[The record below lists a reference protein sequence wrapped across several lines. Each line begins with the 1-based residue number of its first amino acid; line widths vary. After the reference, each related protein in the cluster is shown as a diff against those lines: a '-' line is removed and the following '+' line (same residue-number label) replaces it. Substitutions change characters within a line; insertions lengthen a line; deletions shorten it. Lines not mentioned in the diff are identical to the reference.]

1 MTITKRLLL
10 TTILALLAMLAL
22 GVQGLWKQQQA
33 NERFDYMKINTFPS
47 IHTLDDAKEALADVR
62 LTLARSVALSDP
74 AAKKAEFAALADLD
88 KRFDAALDKYE
99 KELISN
105 DADRKL
111 LQVDRDDMKMYRQQR
126 DKYLQLVQDNNVA
139 AADKLMTGDMSN
151 EAKALNQ
158 ALIDHIE
165 FNYKLAEQL
174 SKDNDSAYA
183 AAWWQS
189 AILIGL
195 AVLICGWLSGHLF
208 LNIRSSLEQTLSTM
222 QAVRTSLDFRLR
234 APVARMDEIGKT
246 ATAFNEL
253 MARLQQSFQE
263 IRRSVEDMEGSIIH
277 MVNSS
282 GDIASSSVQQSE
294 SASAMAAAVE
304 QVTVSINHVAD
315 RAREANHQAR
325 EAGEIADHG
334 SRVMLGTVDGISAVA
349 ESVGEASDRIGK
361 LRDDSVTIATVLGV
375 IKDIADQTNLLALN
389 AAIEAARAGETGRGF
404 AVVADEVRKL
414 AERTASST
422 TEISAVIDKM
432 QQGTQAAVTGM
443 QQVVTRVNEEAE
455 KARDAGD
462 TIQQIKTNSSHSML
476 LIGEISDSIVE
487 QGSASNTIAQKVEQ
501 IAQMAEANSKASSD
515 SADSARELRD
525 QAGNIQRTV
534 AQYKV

>member
-10 TTILALLAMLAL
+10 TTVLALLAMLAL

-33 NERFDYMKINTFPS
+33 NDRFDYMKINTFPS

-99 KELISN
+99 KDLISN
-105 DADRKL
+105 DDDRKL
-111 LQVDRDDMKMYRQQR
+111 LQVDRDDMKLYRQQR
-126 DKYLQLVQDNNVA
+126 DKYLQLLQGSNVA
-139 AADKLMTGDMSN
+139 EADKLMTGDMSN

-165 FNYKLAEQL
+165 FNYKLADQL
-174 SKDNDSAYA
+174 SKDNDAAYA

-195 AVLICGWLSGHLF
+195 AVVICGWLSGHLF

-222 QAVRTSLDFRLR
+222 QSVRTSLDFRLR

-263 IRRSVEDMEGSIIH
+263 IRGSVTAMEDAIVH
-277 MVNSS
+277 MADSS
-282 GDIASSSVQQSE
+282 GHIAHSSVQQSE

-325 EAGEIADHG
+325 EAGEIADRG
-334 SRVMLGTVDGISAVA
+334 SRVVLGTVDGISAVA

-361 LRDDSVTIATVLGV
+361 LREDSVTIATVLGV

-389 AAIEAARAGETGRGF
+389 AAIEAARAGEMGRGF

-443 QQVVTRVNEEAE
+443 QQVVDRVNQEAE
-455 KARDAGD
+455 KARGASDA
-462 TIQQIKTNSSHSML
+462 IQQIKTNSEHSTL

-515 SADSARELRD
+515 SASSAQQLKE
-525 QAGNIQRTV
+525 QAGHIQKTV
-534 AQYKV
+534 AQYQV

>member
-10 TTILALLAMLAL
+10 TTVLALLAMLAL

-33 NERFDYMKINTFPS
+33 NDRFDYMKINTFPS

-99 KELISN
+99 KDLVSN

-111 LQVDRDDMKMYRQQR
+111 LQTDREDMKLYRQQR
-126 DKYLQLVQDNNVA
+126 DKYLQLLQSNNVA
-139 AADKLMTGDMSN
+139 EADKLMTGDMSN

-165 FNYKLAEQL
+165 FNYKLADQL
-174 SKDNDSAYA
+174 SKDNAAAYT

-189 AILIGL
+189 AILVAS
-195 AVLICGWLSGHLF
+195 AVLVCGWLSGHLF
-208 LNIRSSLEQTLSTM
+208 LNIRSSLEQTLSAM
-222 QAVRTSLDFRLR
+222 QAVRTTLDFRLR

-253 MARLQQSFQE
+253 MARLQQSFKE
-263 IRRSVEDMEGSIIH
+263 IRHSVEEMEGAIVH
-277 MVNSS
+277 MAESS
-282 GDIASSSVQQSE
+282 GDIASSSVRQSE

-315 RAREANHQAR
+315 RAREANQQAR
-325 EAGEIADHG
+325 EAGEIADRG
-334 SRVMLGTVDGISAVA
+334 SKVVLGTVDGISAVA
-349 ESVGEASDRIGK
+349 ESVGEASERIGK
-361 LRDDSVTIATVLGV
+361 LREDSVTIATVLSV

-389 AAIEAARAGETGRGF
+389 AAIEAARAGEMGRGF

-432 QQGTQAAVTGM
+432 QQGTQAAVSGM
-443 QQVVTRVNEEAE
+443 QEVVTRVNEEAE
-455 KARDAGD
+455 KARGASDA
-462 TIQQIKTNSSHSML
+462 IQQIKTNSEHSML
-476 LIGEISDSIVE
+476 LIGEISGSIVE

-501 IAQMAEANSKASSD
+501 IAQMAEANSRASSD
-515 SADSARELRD
+515 SAGSAQELRS
-525 QAGNIQRTV
+525 QASNIQRTV
-534 AQYKV
+534 AQYQV

>member
-10 TTILALLAMLAL
+10 TTVLALLAMLAL

-33 NERFDYMKINTFPS
+33 NDRFDYMKINTFPS

-99 KELISN
+99 KDLVSN

-111 LQVDRDDMKMYRQQR
+111 LQTDREDMKLYRQQR
-126 DKYLQLVQDNNVA
+126 DKYLQLLQSNNVA
-139 AADKLMTGDMSN
+139 EADKLMTGDMSN

-165 FNYKLAEQL
+165 FNYKLADQL
-174 SKDNDSAYA
+174 SKDNAAAYT

-189 AILIGL
+189 AILVAS
-195 AVLICGWLSGHLF
+195 AVLVCGWLSGHLF
-208 LNIRSSLEQTLSTM
+208 LNIRSSLEQTLSAM
-222 QAVRTSLDFRLR
+222 QAVRTTLDFRLR

-253 MARLQQSFQE
+253 MARLQQSFKE
-263 IRRSVEDMEGSIIH
+263 IRHSVEEMEGAIVH
-277 MVNSS
+277 MAESS

-315 RAREANHQAR
+315 RAREANQQAR
-325 EAGEIADHG
+325 EAGEIADRG
-334 SRVMLGTVDGISAVA
+334 SKVVLGTVDRK
-349 ESVGEASDRIGK
+349 SV
-361 LRDDSVTIATVLGV
+361 V
-375 IKDIADQTNLLALN
+375 
-389 AAIEAARAGETGRGF
+389 
-404 AVVADEVRKL
+404 
-414 AERTASST
+414 
-422 TEISAVIDKM
+422 
-432 QQGTQAAVTGM
+432 
-443 QQVVTRVNEEAE
+443 
-455 KARDAGD
+455 
-462 TIQQIKTNSSHSML
+462 
-476 LIGEISDSIVE
+476 
-487 QGSASNTIAQKVEQ
+487 
-501 IAQMAEANSKASSD
+501 
-515 SADSARELRD
+515 
-525 QAGNIQRTV
+525 
-534 AQYKV
+534 

>member
-99 KELISN
+99 KELVSN

-174 SKDNDSAYA
+174 SKDNAAAYL

-189 AILIGL
+189 TILVAL
-195 AVLICGWLSGHLF
+195 AVLVCGWLSGHLF
-208 LNIRSSLEQTLSTM
+208 LNIRSSLEQMLDTM
-222 QAVRTSLDFRLR
+222 QSVRTSLDFRLR
-234 APVARMDEIGKT
+234 APVKRMDEIGKIGSS
-246 ATAFNEL
+246 FNEL
-253 MARLQQSFQE
+253 MGRLQQSFQE

-455 KARDAGD
+455 KARGAGD

-515 SADSARELRD
+515 SADSARELRE

>member
-10 TTILALLAMLAL
+10 TTILALLVMLAL

-174 SKDNDSAYA
+174 SKDNAAAYL

-189 AILIGL
+189 TILVAL
-195 AVLICGWLSGHLF
+195 AVLVCGWLSGHLF

-282 GDIASSSVQQSE
+282 GEIASSSVQQSE

-325 EAGEIADHG
+325 EAGEIADRG
-334 SRVMLGTVDGISAVA
+334 SRVVLGTVDGISAVA

>member
-10 TTILALLAMLAL
+10 TTVLALLAMLAL

-33 NERFDYMKINTFPS
+33 NDRFDYMKINTFPS

-99 KELISN
+99 KDLVSN

-111 LQVDRDDMKMYRQQR
+111 LQADRDGMKRYRQQR
-126 DKYLQLVQDNNVA
+126 DKYLQLLQGNNVA
-139 AADKLMTGDMSN
+139 EADKLMTGDMSN

-165 FNYKLAEQL
+165 FNYKLADQL
-174 SKDNDSAYA
+174 SKDNGAAYT

-189 AILIGL
+189 AILVTA
-195 AVLICGWLSGHLF
+195 AVLVCGWLSGHLF
-208 LNIRSSLEQTLSTM
+208 LNIRSSLEQTLSAM
-222 QAVRTSLDFRLR
+222 QAVRTTLDFRLR

-253 MARLQQSFQE
+253 MARLQQSFKE
-263 IRRSVEDMEGSIIH
+263 IRHSVEEMEGAIVH
-277 MVNSS
+277 MAESS

-315 RAREANHQAR
+315 RAREANQQAR
-325 EAGEIADHG
+325 EAGEIADRG
-334 SRVMLGTVDGISAVA
+334 SKVVLGTVDGISAVA
-349 ESVGEASDRIGK
+349 ESVGEASERIGK
-361 LRDDSVTIATVLGV
+361 LREDSVTIATVLSV

-389 AAIEAARAGETGRGF
+389 AAIEAARAGEMGRGF

-432 QQGTQAAVTGM
+432 QQGTQAAVSGM
-443 QQVVTRVNEEAE
+443 QEVVTRVNEEAE
-455 KARDAGD
+455 KARGASDA
-462 TIQQIKTNSSHSML
+462 IQQIKTNSEHSML
-476 LIGEISDSIVE
+476 LIGEISGSIVE

-501 IAQMAEANSKASSD
+501 IAQMAEANSRASSD
-515 SADSARELRD
+515 SAGSAQELRS
-525 QAGNIQRTV
+525 QASNIQRTV
-534 AQYKV
+534 AQYQV